1 MYPFWQGYVV
11 FEEDQGFG
19 QKPHLQPAG
28 EEMLSHH
35 TKEAYQFALLQ
46 GGKVAV
52 SLKKHLCMRCSSSY
66 KTHHQSYVADFFY
79 KGLSSKGP

>member
-1 MYPFWQGYVV
+1 
-11 FEEDQGFG
+11 
-19 QKPHLQPAG
+19 
-28 EEMLSHH
+28 
-35 TKEAYQFALLQ
+35 
-46 GGKVAV
+46 VAV